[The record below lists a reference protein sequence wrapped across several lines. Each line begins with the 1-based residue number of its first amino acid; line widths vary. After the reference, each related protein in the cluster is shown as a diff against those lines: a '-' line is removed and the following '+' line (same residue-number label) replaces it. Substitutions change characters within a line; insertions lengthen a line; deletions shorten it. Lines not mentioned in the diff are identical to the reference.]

1 MDRQELLKF
10 YKLHNL
16 TKKDVYKDDRG
27 FVIITRSGIEQIQNQ
42 NNIKVAFEVIVCHL
56 ENVVLKAV
64 SMRYDSNAQEFV
76 PIIETFG
83 SASINN
89 CKQHFLVE
97 IAEKRS
103 LARCII
109 KTMNWTNMMGEDEI
123 ENQPNETLNK
133 IK

>member
-1 MDRQELLKF
+1 MEREELAKF

-16 TKKDVYKDDRG
+16 NANDVYKDKRG
-27 FVIITRSGIEQIQNQ
+27 FTIITLSGIQKIQNQ
-42 NNIKVAFEVIVCHL
+42 NNIKVAYEIICCDL
-56 ENVVLKAV
+56 ENVVIKAV
-64 SMRYDSNAQEFV
+64 SMRYDSVHQEFV

-89 CKQHFLVE
+89 CRSHFLVE

-109 KTMNWTNMMGEDEI
+109 RTMKLTNTLGEDEI
-123 ENQPNETLNK
+123 ENQPKKSINSFK
-133 IK
+133 